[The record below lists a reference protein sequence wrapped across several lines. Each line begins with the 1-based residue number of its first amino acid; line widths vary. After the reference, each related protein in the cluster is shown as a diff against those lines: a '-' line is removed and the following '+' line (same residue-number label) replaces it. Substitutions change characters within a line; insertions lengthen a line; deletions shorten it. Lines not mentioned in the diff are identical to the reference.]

1 MSTRIAH
8 TEWTFLLN
16 KKGELQASVSHVSG
30 RSVLF
35 PPELLAQFI
44 PDALRSALLESL
56 TAIERDANDKVRAS
70 LREELRQL
78 GDDSCG

>member
-1 MSTRIAH
+1 MSRVAH

-16 KKGELQASVSHVSG
+16 KKGELQASVNHVSG

-35 PPELLAQFI
+35 PPELLAEFI
-44 PDALRSALLESL
+44 SEDRRAALLAEL
-56 TAIERDANDKVRAS
+56 TAIEADANGKVKAA

-78 GDDSCG
+78 GDSGV

>member
-1 MSTRIAH
+1 MSRVAH

-35 PPELLAQFI
+35 PPELLAAFI
-44 PDALRSALLESL
+44 SDDRRAALIADLS
-56 TAIERDANDKVRAS
+56 AIEADANDKVKAS